1 MTEQNVEGVIALV
14 DELLA
19 SVEAARKM
27 PLTNKVVLDQDE
39 LLDLLEQLRDELPAE
54 LSQAQAVLRDR
65 DKIIT
70 GARAEAERMLREAGQ
85 RAEDLAR
92 DNVITDAARKHAE
105 EIVEQAGQV
114 AREIRTSA
122 NEYTDGLLLKAQ
134 ETMAA
139 VLKAVDSARNELRA
153 QAAPLKAAER
163 AVSAKQ
169 GKADGG
175 RQRGAAGDEPPAD
188 SGGA

>member
-1 MTEQNVEGVIALV
+1 VTEQNVEGVIALV

-27 PLTNKVVLDQDE
+27 PLTNKIVIDQDE

-54 LSQAQAVLRDR
+54 LSQAQTVLRDR

-70 GARAEAERMLREAGQ
+70 GARAEAERMLRESGQ
-85 RAEDLAR
+85 RAEELAR

-122 NEYTDGLLLKAQ
+122 NEYTDGLLLRAQ

-153 QAAPLKAAER
+153 QAVPLRAAER
-163 AVSAKQ
+163 AVAAKQ
-169 GKADGG
+169 GKAESG
-175 RQRGAAGDEPPAD
+175 RPRGAAGDEPPAEF
-188 SGGA
+188 GGA

>member
-1 MTEQNVEGVIALV
+1 VTEQNVEGVIALV

-153 QAAPLKAAER
+153 QAVPLKAAER

-175 RQRGAAGDEPPAD
+175 RQRGAAGDEPPTD